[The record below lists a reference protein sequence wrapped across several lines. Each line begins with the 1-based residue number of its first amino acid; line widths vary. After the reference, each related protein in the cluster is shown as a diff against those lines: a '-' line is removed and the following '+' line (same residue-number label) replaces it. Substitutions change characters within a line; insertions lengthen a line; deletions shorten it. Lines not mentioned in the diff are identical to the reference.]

1 LVENENAILR
11 GIRRRVNASKIAVV
25 GYFSP
30 LPKSPYNRA
39 MAAHSSTAVAIEDM
53 GPEDWDSVRAIYE
66 EGISTGNATFEQSAP
81 TWEKWDA
88 GHLATGRLVARAGND
103 VLGWAALSPVST
115 RKVYAGV
122 ADLSVYV
129 AERARGRKVGS
140 LLLSELVTASERA
153 GIWTLQAGI
162 FPENTASIALHKRHG
177 FRVVGTRERIG
188 CMDGRW
194 RDVVLMERRSGMVG
208 IEAKDGGKR

>member
-1 LVENENAILR
+1 MN
-11 GIRRRVNASKIAVV
+11 
-25 GYFSP
+25 P
-30 LPKSPYNRA
+30 PYGDTIVIDK
-39 MAAHSSTAVAIEDM
+39 MTAA
-53 GPEDWDSVRAIYE
+53 DWDAVRSIYE
-66 EGISTGNATFEQSAP
+66 EGIATRNATFETSAP
-81 TWEKWDA
+81 DWAKWDA
-88 GHLATGRLVARAGND
+88 GHLVACRMVARAANE
-103 VLGWAALSPVST
+103 VLGWAALSPVSA

-140 LLLSELVTASERA
+140 RLLSELVAASEDA

-188 CMDGRW
+188 CMNGRW
-194 RDVVLMERRSGMVG
+194 RDVVLMERRSKLVG
-208 IEAKDGGKR
+208 SDSPDTAVATVKR